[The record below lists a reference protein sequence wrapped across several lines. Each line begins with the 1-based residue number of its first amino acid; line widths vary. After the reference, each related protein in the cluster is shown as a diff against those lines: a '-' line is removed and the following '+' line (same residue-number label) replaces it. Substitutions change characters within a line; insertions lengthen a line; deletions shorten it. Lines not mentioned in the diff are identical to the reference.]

1 MRVLLGPPGAST
13 AGADEPGVVRMRY
26 SRGQLQAEP
35 AQHPEYDPQKLFTQA
50 ALQGLWA
57 KLCDDADALDDYLPP
72 HIAEMARKVAEALEV
87 PVRSAVFVTA
97 SHLAICRLMT
107 AARSGVTTSRQ
118 WQTTATSCPP
128 AGTWLYWPAVTA
140 TLSLTRG
147 RHIAPGH
154 SDGWIRPGLSSLLS
168 GRGTGRPL
176 RSDA

>member
-1 MRVLLGPPGAST
+1 MLFPLLLVTPSAVSADPHDSGGHRAIGQCGQTVCMRVLLGPPGAST

-107 AARSGVTTSRQ
+107 AARSGVEVVLRTSP
-118 WQTTATSCPP
+118 TS
-128 AGTWLYWPAVTA
+128 LN
-140 TLSLTRG
+140 S
-147 RHIAPGH
+147 PGFA
-154 SDGWIRPGLSSLLS
+154 S
-168 GRGTGRPL
+168 GRR
-176 RSDA
+176 